1 MLLCPHN
8 PDSSTTQNNEMSS
21 GGEQVQRAVVIL
33 YPINGI
39 AEFKGHHANQ
49 VCYKSGIMLP
59 NTQSFGFSK

>member
-1 MLLCPHN
+1 
-8 PDSSTTQNNEMSS
+8 MSS